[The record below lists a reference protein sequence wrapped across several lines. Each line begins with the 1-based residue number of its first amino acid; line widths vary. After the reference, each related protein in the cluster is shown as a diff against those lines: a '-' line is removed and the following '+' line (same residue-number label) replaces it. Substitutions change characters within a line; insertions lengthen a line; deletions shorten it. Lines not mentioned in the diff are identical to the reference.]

1 MIMTRES
8 DYAVRIL
15 RALAGGEK
23 MTVGR
28 ICEAEL
34 VPVQFA
40 YKILKKLAKCGYV
53 EGRICEAELV
63 PVQFAYKI
71 LKKLA
76 KCGYVE
82 IFRGAEGGCRLSADL
97 GALTLYD
104 LLRCIDEDLFVNAC
118 MSPDYEC
125 AWRGAHCGECR
136 FHSNLAGLQRV
147 IEDEL
152 KRLTVGAM
160 LG

>member
-53 EGRICEAELV
+53 E
-63 PVQFAYKI
+63 
-71 LKKLA
+71 
-76 KCGYVE
+76 

-97 GALTLYD
+97 DGLTLYD
-104 LLRCIDEDLFVNAC
+104 LLRCIDEDIFVNAC
-118 MSPDYEC
+118 MSPGYEC
-125 AWRGAHCGECR
+125 AWRGSHCGGCR
-136 FHSNLAGLQRV
+136 FHDNLAEVQRA
-147 IEDEL
+147 IEEEL
-152 KRLTVGAM
+152 KRRTVGAM

>member
-15 RALAGGEK
+15 RALAGGDK
-23 MTVGR
+23 MTV
-28 ICEAEL
+28 
-34 VPVQFA
+34 
-40 YKILKKLAKCGYV
+40 
-53 EGRICEAELV
+53 GRICEAELV

-104 LLRCIDEDLFVNAC
+104 LLRCIDEDLFVTPACRRITNA
-118 MSPDYEC
+118 
-125 AWRGAHCGECR
+125 RGAARTAASVAFTAISRGCSASSR
-136 FHSNLAGLQRV
+136 TS
-147 IEDEL
+147 
-152 KRLTVGAM
+152 
-160 LG
+160 

>member
-28 ICEAEL
+28 ICEAE
-34 VPVQFA
+34 F
-40 YKILKKLAKCGYV
+40 
-53 EGRICEAELV
+53 V

-97 GALTLYD
+97 GAVTLYD

-125 AWRGAHCGECR
+125 AWRGAHCGYMR
-136 FHSNLAGLQRV
+136 MTGFTA
-147 IEDEL
+147 
-152 KRLTVGAM
+152 
-160 LG
+160 

>member
-53 EGRICEAELV
+53 EIFRGAEGG
-63 PVQFAYKI
+63 
-71 LKKLA
+71 

-97 GALTLYD
+97 SAVTLYD

-152 KRLTVGAM
+152 KRRTVGAM

>member
-28 ICEAEL
+28 ICEAE
-34 VPVQFA
+34 F
-40 YKILKKLAKCGYV
+40 
-53 EGRICEAELV
+53 V

-97 GALTLYD
+97 GAVTLYD

-118 MSPDYEC
+118 MSPGYEC

-147 IEDEL
+147 IEEEL
-152 KRLTVGAM
+152 KRRTVGAM

>member
-28 ICEAEL
+28 ICEAEM
-34 VPVQFA
+34 
-40 YKILKKLAKCGYV
+40 
-53 EGRICEAELV
+53 V

-97 GALTLYD
+97 DGLTLYD

-118 MSPDYEC
+118 MSPGYEC

-147 IEDEL
+147 IEEEL
-152 KRLTVGAM
+152 KRRTVGAM

>member
-28 ICEAEL
+28 ICEAE
-34 VPVQFA
+34 F
-40 YKILKKLAKCGYV
+40 
-53 EGRICEAELV
+53 V

-97 GALTLYD
+97 GAVTLYD
-104 LLRCIDEDLFVNAC
+104 LLRSFRERLYVAGLR
-118 MSPDYEC
+118 MRVARRALRRVPVSQQS
-125 AWRGAHCGECR
+125 RGAAARH
-136 FHSNLAGLQRV
+136 
-147 IEDEL
+147 
-152 KRLTVGAM
+152 
-160 LG
+160 